1 MDPSVLSAIP
11 DTIRF
16 TETNLREALRIAE
29 AEDNIE
35 LVDDVREIIRDGWS
49 YSEVDLREDLGEED
63 FEVLE
68 DVRAFLADGWTY
80 TEADLRE
87 YLVRED
93 LGDEDDIEVFD
104 DMRGYFDLART
115 LRLLMYLPALLV
127 LIVVGFLGGRS
138 WSGRFAW
145 AAGSLAVTSAIIFV
159 AFGPVYSA
167 VSESPLEDAREEA
180 ISEID
185 VSGDFYST
193 ERLFIGK
200 LFDIGELV
208 IDGFGSGVSTKA
220 LVLLIV
226 GLVGLG
232 AALRWADV
240 VGVVRRVRQRVMQA
254 NA

>member
-1 MDPSVLSAIP
+1 M
-11 DTIRF
+11 
-16 TETNLREALRIAE
+16 
-29 AEDNIE
+29 
-35 LVDDVREIIRDGWS
+35 
-49 YSEVDLREDLGEED
+49 DLREDLGEDDIETFD
-63 FEVLE
+63 

-87 YLVRED
+87 DLVEG
-93 LGDEDDIEVFD
+93 GDEDDIEVLD
-104 DMRGYFDLART
+104 DVRGYFDLART
-115 LRLLMYLPALLV
+115 LRLLMYLPVLLV
-127 LIVVGFLGGRS
+127 LIVVGFLGGRG

-145 AAGSLAVTSAIIFV
+145 AAGSLAVTSAIILL

-167 VSESPLEDAREEA
+167 VSGSLLEDAREEA
-180 ISEID
+180 ISD
-185 VSGDFYST
+185 VSGDFEIT
-193 ERLFIGK
+193 QRLVVDK

-220 LVLLIV
+220 LFLLIV

>member
-1 MDPSVLSAIP
+1 MRMTS
-11 DTIRF
+11 RF
-16 TETNLREALRIAE
+16 STT
-29 AEDNIE
+29 
-35 LVDDVREIIRDGWS
+35 V
-49 YSEVDLREDLGEED
+49 
-63 FEVLE
+63 
-68 DVRAFLADGWTY
+68 
-80 TEADLRE
+80 
-87 YLVRED
+87 
-93 LGDEDDIEVFD
+93 
-104 DMRGYFDLART
+104 RGYFDLART
-115 LRLLMYLPALLV
+115 LRLLMYLPVLLV

-185 VSGDFYST
+185 VSGDFEST
-193 ERLFIGK
+193 ERLFIDK